1 MQVSVADRNVA
12 SCNYQ
17 ISEAKLIFLT
27 LITLICKY
35 QLLTESVVSCNYQ
48 ISEAKL
54 IFLTLIT
61 LICKYQLLTESV
73 VSCNYQISE
82 AKLIF
87 FNIDYID
94 MQVSVADRKCCIM

>member
-1 MQVSVADRNVA
+1 M
-12 SCNYQ
+12 
-17 ISEAKLIFLT
+17 
-27 LITLICKY
+27 Y
-35 QLLTESVVSCNYQ
+35 QLLAESVVSCNYQ

-61 LICKYQLLTESV
+61 LICKYQLVAENV

-87 FNIDYID
+87 LNINDID
-94 MQVSVADRKCCIM
+94 MQVSGQKKNKSFVSGNV